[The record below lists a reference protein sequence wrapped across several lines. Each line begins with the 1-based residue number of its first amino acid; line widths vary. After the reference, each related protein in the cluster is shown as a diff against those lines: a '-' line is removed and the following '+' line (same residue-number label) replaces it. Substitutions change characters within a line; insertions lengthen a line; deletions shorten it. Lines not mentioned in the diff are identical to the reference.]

1 MSTSRIQAD
10 QKILKAIQQIE
21 TLVLSPEKGI
31 PEALFLFIS
40 RLTPL
45 VNVDLLIRNEQEQML
60 LTWRS
65 DAIFGQGWHLPGG
78 CVRIGESFADRIAA
92 VAANELGTGV
102 TFAPTPLAVYET
114 VDRTRPART
123 HHVSLLFDCKLTGQP
138 RGYQKHTDKPPEAG
152 AWAWH
157 SSCPDDFLQADYRRL
172 FRSSSGS

>member
-1 MSTSRIQAD
+1 MSTSRIQPD
-10 QKILKAIQQIE
+10 QEILKAIQQIE
-21 TLVLSPEKGI
+21 TLVLNPEKGI
-31 PEALFLFIS
+31 PEALFLFVS

-45 VNVDLLIRNEQEQML
+45 VNVDLLIRNEQEQIL

-92 VAANELGTGV
+92 VAANELGSGV

-114 VDRTRPART
+114 VDSTRPART

-138 RGYQKHTDKPPEAG
+138 RGHWKHTDKLPEAG

-157 SSCPDDFLQADYRRL
+157 STCPDDFLQADYRRL
-172 FRSSSGS
+172 FRSS